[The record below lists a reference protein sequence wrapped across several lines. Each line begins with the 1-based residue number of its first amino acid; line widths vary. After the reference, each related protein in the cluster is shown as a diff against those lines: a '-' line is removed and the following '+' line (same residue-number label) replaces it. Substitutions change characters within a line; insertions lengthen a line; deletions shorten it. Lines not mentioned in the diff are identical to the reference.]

1 MRRFSLPLIVV
12 LAGLGPILLFGWL
25 SGGLTLSVIDETQAM
40 SLLEQSAQAFAG
52 LIIKPLYSLLC
63 LGLILLLW
71 GQRARDVASLRWGL
85 IAFLTGETFC
95 AINFWIFQH
104 ESLLSE
110 YLHSYG
116 MVLAFGLTVF
126 AALEGLD
133 VRLLKRNQ
141 PEARCAFKGVC
152 GPCTRNTAE
161 GCVTR
166 RLAWTALAIATIIS
180 FIPLTA
186 PLVPYAYTTSI
197 YGFPYSYTR
206 FALYEWYENRAL
218 PMLALTFFVLALPP
232 LLRKGGLP
240 IPFWSK
246 VFFSAGLG
254 ALCFAI
260 FRLALAAIF
269 REKLVWFEFW
279 EETTE
284 LIYVVG
290 AGLFLWQFKHWLERI
305 NFVKWLLADSNGH
318 S

>member
-1 MRRFSLPLIVV
+1 MRKQFPTLIVI

-25 SGGLTLSVIDETQAM
+25 AGGLTATEIVETRSM
-40 SLLEQSAQAFAG
+40 SALEQFAQVVAG
-52 LIIKPLYSLLC
+52 LGIKPLYSLLC
-63 LGLILLLW
+63 LGLILFLW
-71 GQRARDVASLRWGL
+71 GQRARDVSALRWGL

-95 AINFWIFQH
+95 AINFWVFQH

-116 MVLAFGLTVF
+116 MVLAFGLTIF

-141 PEARCAFKGVC
+141 PEARCAFKGLC
-152 GPCTRNTAE
+152 GPCIRNTAR

-166 RLAWTALAIATIIS
+166 RLIWAALVVAAIIAFT
-180 FIPLTA
+180 PLTA
-186 PLVPYAYTTSI
+186 PLVPHAYTTSI

-218 PMLALTFFVLALPP
+218 PLLALTCFALALPP
-232 LLRKGGLP
+232 LLRKGELP
-240 IPFWSK
+240 VPFWSK

-254 ALCFAI
+254 ALCFSI
-260 FRLALAAIF
+260 FRLALTSIF
-269 REKLVWFEFW
+269 RENLVWFEFW

-284 LIYVVG
+284 LIYVIG
-290 AGLFLWQFKHWLERI
+290 TGFFLWQFKHLLEKTGP
-305 NFVKWLLADSNGH
+305 VKWLLDDAQ
-318 S
+318 